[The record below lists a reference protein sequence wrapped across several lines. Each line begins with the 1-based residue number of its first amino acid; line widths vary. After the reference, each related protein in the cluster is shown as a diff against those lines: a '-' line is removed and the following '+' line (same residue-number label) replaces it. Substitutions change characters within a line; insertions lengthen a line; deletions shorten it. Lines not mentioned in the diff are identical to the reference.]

1 MSKEQN
7 LRSIGFNIEIPAD
20 VMSEQSL
27 IASVLLGGKKLFKSL
42 SHINK
47 GMFYRVSHS
56 LIWDAYV
63 AIDAAGQD
71 IDIVTVNE
79 ELTKHNALEACGGLG
94 YIMQCAE
101 LLPTTANYESYVKL
115 VIEYHRRREI
125 IFSSELASKK
135 ASIGDDD
142 IDSIIAD
149 LNKSVSYTNSGNA
162 SEDLSKLMWDTTTE
176 AIERD
181 VDKTDFSVHS
191 GYNEIDS
198 ITGGWRNGE
207 LIILGGRPSMGKSSL
222 GLQYAWNA
230 AKFMRTLD
238 QKTGVLIISAEMSK
252 DMVTARM
259 LSIYSEVDS
268 QVIQTK
274 KLNNYQKDQLH
285 GVAQEARTLHVR
297 IIADKTVT
305 LGGIRDAIRDAQK
318 SFHVG
323 LVVVDYLQMIAMPA
337 SYKSENRTR
346 DIGVIS
352 RGLKDIAR
360 EYKCPVIA
368 LSSLSRAVEQRQ
380 DKRPMMSDLR
390 ESGDI
395 ESDAD
400 VIQFI
405 YRAGYYEQ
413 KQSGD
418 EEQEADKAE
427 VITAKNRNG
436 KTGVS
441 LLQFEPRYAKFTEF
455 QSGGF
460 FL

>member
-1 MSKEQN
+1 MNKETN
-7 LRSIGFNIEIPAD
+7 RSLGFNIEIPSD

-27 IASVLLGGKKLFKSL
+27 IASVLLGGKRLFKSL
-42 SHINK
+42 GHINK

-56 LIWDAYV
+56 LIWEAYT
-63 AIDAAGQD
+63 AIDASGQD

-79 ELTKHNALEACGGLG
+79 ELTKRNALEACGGLG

-101 LLPTTANYESYVKL
+101 LLPSTSNYESYVKL
-115 VIEYHRRREI
+115 VIDYHRRREI

-135 ASIGDDD
+135 ASDCDTD
-142 IDSIIAD
+142 IDKIVAD
-149 LNKSVSYTNSGNA
+149 LNNSVSFTNSGNTTD
-162 SEDLSKLMWDTTTE
+162 DLSQLILTASDAAIRREQDETT
-176 AIERD
+176 
-181 VDKTDFSVHS
+181 FSVPS
-191 GYNEIDS
+191 GYEEVDS
-198 ITGGWRNGE
+198 VTGGWRDGE
-207 LIILGGRPSMGKSSL
+207 LIIVGGRPSMGKSSL

-230 AKFMRTLD
+230 ARYMRQLD
-238 QKTGVLIISAEMSK
+238 EKVGVLIVSAEMSK

-274 KLNNYQKDQLH
+274 KLNNYQKDKLQV
-285 GVAQEARTLHVR
+285 VAQEAKSLHVR
-297 IIADKTVT
+297 IVADKTVT
-305 LGGIRDAIRDAQK
+305 LGGIRDAIRDTQK

-323 LVVVDYLQMIAMPA
+323 LVVVDYLQMIAMPS

-405 YRAGYYEQ
+405 YRAGYYERTQ
-413 KQSGD
+413 DGQQD
-418 EEQEADKAE
+418 EEDKAE
-427 VITAKNRNG
+427 IITAKNRNG
-436 KTGVS
+436 RTGIS
-441 LLQFEPRYAKFTEF
+441 LLTF
-455 QSGGF
+455 QSKF
-460 FL
+460 ARFSDFNLSAFDL

>member
-1 MSKEQN
+1 MTTSQPLKS
-7 LRSIGFNIEIPAD
+7 LGFNIEIPSD

-27 IASVLLGGKKLFKSL
+27 IASVLIGGKTLFKNL
-42 SHINK
+42 GHINK
-47 GMFYRVSHS
+47 GMFYRVAHS
-56 LIWDAYV
+56 LIWEAYTV
-63 AIDAAGQD
+63 INDCGQD

-79 ELTKHNALEACGGLG
+79 ELTKRNALEACGGLA

-101 LLPTTANYESYVKL
+101 LLPTTANYESYAKL
-115 VIEYHRRREI
+115 VIDYHRRREI

-135 ASIGDDD
+135 ASDCDTD
-142 IDSIIAD
+142 IDKIITD
-149 LNKSVSYTNSGNA
+149 LNNSISFTTSGNTTD
-162 SEDLSKLMWDTTTE
+162 DLSKLILSASDAAIRREEDETT
-176 AIERD
+176 
-181 VDKTDFSVHS
+181 FSIPS
-191 GYNEIDS
+191 GYNEVDE
-198 ITGGWRNGE
+198 ITGGWRDGE
-207 LIILGGRPSMGKSSL
+207 LIIVGGRPSMGKSSL

-230 AKFMRTLD
+230 ARYMRHLD
-238 QKTGVLIISAEMSK
+238 EKVGVLIVSAEMSK

-274 KLNNYQKDQLH
+274 KLNNYQKDKLQV
-285 GVAQEARTLHVR
+285 VAQEAKSLHVR
-297 IIADKTVT
+297 IVADKTVT
-305 LGGIRDAIRDAQK
+305 LGGIRDAIRNTQK

-323 LVVVDYLQMIAMPA
+323 LVVVDYLQMIAMPS

-405 YRAGYYEQ
+405 YRAGYYERSQ
-413 KQSGD
+413 DGQQD
-418 EEQEADKAE
+418 EEDKAE

-436 KTGVS
+436 RTGVS
-441 LLQFEPRYAKFTEF
+441 LLTFQSKYAKFSDF
-455 QSGGF
+455 YDPM
-460 FL
+460 LNL

>member
-1 MSKEQN
+1 MSN
-7 LRSIGFNIEIPAD
+7 APNRSLGFNIEVPSD

-27 IASVLLGGKKLFKSL
+27 IASVLLGGNRILRSLTAIDKS
-42 SHINK
+42 
-47 GMFYRVSHS
+47 MFYRVAHS
-56 LIWDAYV
+56 LIWESYN
-63 AIDAAGQD
+63 AIEKAGQV

-79 ELTKHNALEACGGLG
+79 ELTKRNALEACGGLA

-101 LLPTTANYESYVKL
+101 LLPSTQNFESYAKL
-115 VIEYHRRREI
+115 VTDYHRRREI
-125 IFSSELASKK
+125 IFASEHASKR
-135 ASIGDDD
+135 ASTGDDD
-142 IDSIIAD
+142 IEVIIKD
-149 LNKSVSYTNSGNA
+149 LNNSVTFVNSGNQTD
-162 SEDLSKLMWDTTTE
+162 DLSKLIWDTTNE
-176 AIERD
+176 AILRD
-181 VDKTDFSVHS
+181 EDKLDFSIGS
-191 GYNEIDS
+191 GYTEVDS

-230 AKFMRTLD
+230 AKFMRSLD
-238 QKTGVLIISAEMSK
+238 QKTGVLIVSAEMSK

-274 KLNNYQKDQLH
+274 KLNNFQKDKLH
-285 GVAQEARTLHVR
+285 LVAQEAKTLHVR
-297 IIADKTVT
+297 IVADKTVT
-305 LGGIRDAIRDAQK
+305 LGGIRDSIRDTQK

-323 LVVVDYLQMIAMPA
+323 LVVVDYLQMIAMPS

-360 EYKCPVIA
+360 EFACPVIA

-405 YRAGYYEQ
+405 YRAGYYER
-413 KQSGD
+413 KQDGGEGD
-418 EEQEADKAE
+418 QGIDKAE

-436 KTGVS
+436 RTGVS
-441 LLQFEPRYAKFTEF
+441 LLEFNPNYAKF
-455 QSGGF
+455 SDYGSDF
-460 FL
+460 FDL

>member
-1 MSKEQN
+1 MSNVQTKS
-7 LRSIGFNIEIPAD
+7 LGFNIEIPSD

-42 SHINK
+42 SHIDK
-47 GMFYRVSHS
+47 GMFYRVAHS
-56 LIWDAYV
+56 LIWEAYTT
-63 AIDAAGQD
+63 IDASGQD

-79 ELTKHNALEACGGLG
+79 ELTRRNALEACGGLG

-101 LLPTTANYESYVKL
+101 LLPSTSNYESYVKL
-115 VIEYHRRREI
+115 VTDYHRRREI

-135 ASIGDDD
+135 ASDCDSD
-142 IDSIIAD
+142 IDKIITD
-149 LNKSVSYTNSGNA
+149 LNNSVSFTNSGTTTD
-162 SEDLSKLMWDTTTE
+162 DLSKLILSAFSAAISREQDETT
-176 AIERD
+176 
-181 VDKTDFSVHS
+181 FSVPS
-191 GYNEIDS
+191 GYEAVDS
-198 ITGGWRNGE
+198 VTGGWRNGE
-207 LIILGGRPSMGKSSL
+207 LIIIGGRPSMGKSSL

-230 AKFMRTLD
+230 ARYMRNLD
-238 QKTGVLIISAEMSK
+238 EKVGVLIVSAEMSK

-274 KLNNYQKDQLH
+274 KLNNYQKDKLQV
-285 GVAQEARTLHVR
+285 VAQEAKSLHVR
-297 IIADKTVT
+297 IVADKTVT
-305 LGGIRDAIRDAQK
+305 LGGIRDAIRDTQK
-318 SFHVG
+318 SFNVG
-323 LVVVDYLQMIAMPA
+323 LVVVDYLQMIAMPSA
-337 SYKSENRTR
+337 YKSENRTR

-405 YRAGYYEQ
+405 YRAGYYERSQ
-413 KQSGD
+413 DGEQN
-418 EEQEADKAE
+418 EEDKAE
-427 VITAKNRNG
+427 IITAKNRNG
-436 KTGVS
+436 RTGIS
-441 LLQFEPRYAKFTEF
+441 LLTF
-455 QSGGF
+455 QSTYARF
-460 FL
+460 SDFKLSAFDL

>member
-1 MSKEQN
+1 MSNVPNKS
-7 LRSIGFNIEIPAD
+7 LGFNIEVPSD

-27 IASVLLGGKKLFKSL
+27 IASVLLGGNRILRSLTAIDKS
-42 SHINK
+42 
-47 GMFYRVSHS
+47 MFYRVAHS
-56 LIWDAYV
+56 LIWESYN
-63 AIDAAGQD
+63 AIEKAGQV

-79 ELTKHNALEACGGLG
+79 ELTKRNALEACGGLA

-101 LLPTTANYESYVKL
+101 LLPSTQNFESYAKL
-115 VIEYHRRREI
+115 VTDYHRRREI
-125 IFSSELASKK
+125 IFASEHASKR
-135 ASIGDDD
+135 ASTGDDD
-142 IDSIIAD
+142 IEVIIKD
-149 LNKSVSYTNSGNA
+149 LNNSVTFINSGN
-162 SEDLSKLMWDTTTE
+162 STDDLSKLIWDTTNE
-176 AIERD
+176 AILRD
-181 VDKTDFSVHS
+181 EDKLDFSIGS
-191 GYNEIDS
+191 GYTEIDS

-230 AKFMRTLD
+230 AKFMRSLD
-238 QKTGVLIISAEMSK
+238 QKTGVLIVSAEMSK

-274 KLNNYQKDQLH
+274 KLNNFQKDKLH
-285 GVAQEARTLHVR
+285 LVAQEAKTLHVS
-297 IIADKTVT
+297 IVADKTVT
-305 LGGIRDAIRDAQK
+305 LGGIRDAIRATQK

-323 LVVVDYLQMIAMPA
+323 LVVVDYLQMIAMPS

>member
-1 MSKEQN
+1 MTTNQPHKS
-7 LRSIGFNIEIPAD
+7 LGFNIEIPSD

-27 IASVLLGGKKLFKSL
+27 IASVLLGGNKLFKSL
-42 SHINK
+42 THINK

-56 LIWDAYV
+56 LIWDAYI
-63 AIDAAGQD
+63 AIDASGQD

-79 ELTKHNALEACGGLG
+79 ELTKRNALEACGGLA

-101 LLPTTANYESYVKL
+101 LLPTTANYESYAKL
-115 VIEYHRRREI
+115 VIDYHRRREI

-135 ASIGDDD
+135 ASDCDTD
-142 IDSIIAD
+142 IDQIVAD
-149 LNKSVSYTNSGNA
+149 LNNSVSFTNPGSTTD
-162 SEDLSKLMWDTTTE
+162 DLSKLILSASDAAIRREHDETT
-176 AIERD
+176 
-181 VDKTDFSVHS
+181 FSVPS
-191 GYNEIDS
+191 GFDEVDS
-198 ITGGWRNGE
+198 ITGGWRDGE
-207 LIILGGRPSMGKSSL
+207 LIIVGGRPSMGKSSL

-230 AKFMRTLD
+230 ARYMRQLD
-238 QKTGVLIISAEMSK
+238 EKVGVLIVSAEMSK

-274 KLNNYQKDQLH
+274 KLNNYQKDKLQI
-285 GVAQEARTLHVR
+285 VAQEAKSLHVR
-297 IIADKTVT
+297 IVADKTVT
-305 LGGIRDAIRDAQK
+305 LGGIRDAIRDTQK

-323 LVVVDYLQMIAMPA
+323 LVVVDYLQMIAMPS

-405 YRAGYYEQ
+405 YRAGYYERTQ
-413 KQSGD
+413 DGQQD
-418 EEQEADKAE
+418 EEDKAE

-436 KTGVS
+436 RTGIS
-441 LLQFEPRYAKFTEF
+441 LLTFHSKFARFSEF
-455 QSGGF
+455 NLGAF
-460 FL
+460 DL

>member
-1 MSKEQN
+1 MNKETS
-7 LRSIGFNIEIPAD
+7 RSLGFNIEIPSD

-27 IASVLLGGKKLFKSL
+27 IASVLLGGKRLFKNL
-42 SHINK
+42 SHIDK
-47 GMFYRVSHS
+47 GMFYRVAHS
-56 LIWDAYV
+56 LIWEAYTT
-63 AIDAAGQD
+63 IDASGQD

-79 ELTKHNALEACGGLG
+79 ELTRRNALEACGGLG

-101 LLPTTANYESYVKL
+101 LLPSTSNYESYVKL
-115 VIEYHRRREI
+115 VTDYHRRREI

-135 ASIGDDD
+135 ASDCDSD
-142 IDSIIAD
+142 IDKIITD
-149 LNKSVSYTNSGNA
+149 LNNSVSFINSGSNTD
-162 SEDLSKLMWDTTTE
+162 DLSKLILSASNAAISREHDETT
-176 AIERD
+176 
-181 VDKTDFSVHS
+181 FSVPS
-191 GYNEIDS
+191 GYEEVDS
-198 ITGGWRNGE
+198 VTGGWRNGE
-207 LIILGGRPSMGKSSL
+207 LIIIGGRPSMGKSSL

-230 AKFMRTLD
+230 ARYMRILD
-238 QKTGVLIISAEMSK
+238 EKVGVLIVSAEMSK

-274 KLNNYQKDQLH
+274 KLNNYQKDKLQV
-285 GVAQEARTLHVR
+285 VAQEAKSLHVR
-297 IIADKTVT
+297 IVADKTVT
-305 LGGIRDAIRDAQK
+305 LGGIRDAIRDTQK
-318 SFHVG
+318 SFNVG
-323 LVVVDYLQMIAMPA
+323 LVVVDYLQMIAMPSA
-337 SYKSENRTR
+337 YKSENRTR

-405 YRAGYYEQ
+405 YRAGYYERSQ
-413 KQSGD
+413 DG
-418 EEQEADKAE
+418 EQEDEDKAE
-427 VITAKNRNG
+427 IITAKNRNG
-436 KTGVS
+436 RTGIS
-441 LLQFEPRYAKFTEF
+441 LLTFQTKFARFSEF
-455 QSGGF
+455 NLSAF
-460 FL
+460 DL

>member
-1 MSKEQN
+1 MSYAPNKS
-7 LRSIGFNIEIPAD
+7 LGFNIEIPSD

-27 IASVLLGGKKLFKSL
+27 IASVLLGGNKLLRSLTAIDKS
-42 SHINK
+42 
-47 GMFYRVSHS
+47 MFYRVSHS
-56 LIWDAYV
+56 LIWEAYI
-63 AIDAAGQD
+63 AIEKAGQE
-71 IDIVTVNE
+71 IDIVTLNE
-79 ELTKHNALEACGGLG
+79 ELTKRNALEPCGGLA

-101 LLPTTANYESYVKL
+101 LLPSTSNYSSYANL
-115 VIEYHRRREI
+115 VREYHQRREV
-125 IFSSELASKK
+125 IFASEHASKR

-142 IDSIIAD
+142 IEVIIRD
-149 LNKSVSYTNSGNA
+149 LNNSVTFINSGNDTD
-162 SEDLSKLMWDTTTE
+162 DLSKLIWDTTNE
-176 AIERD
+176 AILRD
-181 VDKTDFSVHS
+181 EDKLDFSIGS
-191 GYNEIDS
+191 GYNDIDV

-230 AKFMRTLD
+230 AKFMRGLAD
-238 QKTGVLIISAEMSK
+238 KTGVLVVSAEMSK

-285 GVAQEARTLHVR
+285 NVAREAKSLNVR
-297 IIADKTVT
+297 IVADKTVT
-305 LGGIRDAIRDAQK
+305 LGGIRDAIRATQK

-323 LVVVDYLQMIAMPA
+323 LVVVDYLQMIAMPS

-360 EYKCPVIA
+360 EFQCPVIA

-405 YRAGYYEQ
+405 YRAGYYEK
-413 KQSGD
+413 KQDGD
-418 EEQEADKAE
+418 YEEQSDKAE

-436 KTGVS
+436 RTGVS
-441 LLQFEPRYAKFTEF
+441 LLEFHPRYAKFTDYGSEF
-455 QSGGF
+455 
-460 FL
+460 LDL

>member
-1 MSKEQN
+1 
-7 LRSIGFNIEIPAD
+7 
-20 VMSEQSL
+20 MSEQSL

-47 GMFYRVSHS
+47 GMFYRVAHS
-56 LIWDAYV
+56 LIWEAYT
-63 AIDAAGQD
+63 AIDASGQD

-79 ELTKHNALEACGGLG
+79 ELTKRNALEACGGLA

-115 VIEYHRRREI
+115 VIDYHRRREI

-135 ASIGDDD
+135 ASDCDTD
-142 IDSIIAD
+142 IDQIVAD
-149 LNKSVSYTNSGNA
+149 LNNSVSFTVSG
-162 SEDLSKLMWDTTTE
+162 STTDDLSKLILSASNAAISREQDETT
-176 AIERD
+176 
-181 VDKTDFSVHS
+181 FSVPS
-191 GYNEIDS
+191 GYEEVDS
-198 ITGGWRNGE
+198 VTGGWRNGE
-207 LIILGGRPSMGKSSL
+207 LIIIGGRPSMGKSSL

-230 AKFMRTLD
+230 ARYMRNLD
-238 QKTGVLIISAEMSK
+238 EKVGVLIVSAEMSK

-274 KLNNYQKDQLH
+274 KLNNYQKDKLQL
-285 GVAQEARTLHVR
+285 VAQEAKSLHVR
-297 IIADKTVT
+297 IVADKTVT
-305 LGGIRDAIRDAQK
+305 LGGIRDAIRDTQK
-318 SFHVG
+318 SFNVG
-323 LVVVDYLQMIAMPA
+323 LVVVDYLQMIAMPSA
-337 SYKSENRTR
+337 YKSESRTR

-360 EYKCPVIA
+360 EYQCPVIA

-405 YRAGYYEQ
+405 YRAGYYERGQ
-413 KQSGD
+413 DGEQDD
-418 EEQEADKAE
+418 EDKAE

-436 KTGVS
+436 RTGIS
-441 LLQFEPRYAKFTEF
+441 LLTFQTKFARFSEF
-455 QSGGF
+455 SLGAF
-460 FL
+460 DL

>member
-1 MSKEQN
+1 
-7 LRSIGFNIEIPAD
+7 
-20 VMSEQSL
+20 MSEQSL

-42 SHINK
+42 SHIDK
-47 GMFYRVSHS
+47 GMFYRVAHS
-56 LIWDAYV
+56 LIWEAYTT
-63 AIDAAGQD
+63 IDASGQD

-79 ELTKHNALEACGGLG
+79 ELTRRNALEACGGLG

-101 LLPTTANYESYVKL
+101 LLPSTSNYESYVKL
-115 VIEYHRRREI
+115 VTDYHRRREI

-135 ASIGDDD
+135 ASDCDSD
-142 IDSIIAD
+142 IDKIITD
-149 LNKSVSYTNSGNA
+149 LNNSVSFTNSGTTTD
-162 SEDLSKLMWDTTTE
+162 DLSKLILSAFSAAISREQDETT
-176 AIERD
+176 
-181 VDKTDFSVHS
+181 FSVPS
-191 GYNEIDS
+191 GYEAVDS
-198 ITGGWRNGE
+198 VTGGWRNGE
-207 LIILGGRPSMGKSSL
+207 LIIIGGRPSMGKSSL

-230 AKFMRTLD
+230 ARYMRNLD
-238 QKTGVLIISAEMSK
+238 EKVGVLIVSAEMSK

-274 KLNNYQKDQLH
+274 KLNNYQKDKLQV
-285 GVAQEARTLHVR
+285 VAQEAKSLHVR
-297 IIADKTVT
+297 IVADKTVT
-305 LGGIRDAIRDAQK
+305 LGGIRDAIRDTQK
-318 SFHVG
+318 SFNVG
-323 LVVVDYLQMIAMPA
+323 LVVVDYLQMIAMPSA
-337 SYKSENRTR
+337 YKSENRTR

-405 YRAGYYEQ
+405 YRAGYYERSQ
-413 KQSGD
+413 DGEQN
-418 EEQEADKAE
+418 EEDKAE
-427 VITAKNRNG
+427 IITAKNRNG
-436 KTGVS
+436 RTGIS
-441 LLQFEPRYAKFTEF
+441 LLTF
-455 QSGGF
+455 QSTYARF
-460 FL
+460 SDFKLSAFDL

>member
-1 MSKEQN
+1 MNYETKAKS
-7 LRSIGFNIEIPAD
+7 LGFNIEIPSD

-42 SHINK
+42 SHIDK
-47 GMFYRVSHS
+47 GMFYRVAHS
-56 LIWDAYV
+56 LIWEAYTT
-63 AIDAAGQD
+63 IDASGQD

-79 ELTKHNALEACGGLG
+79 ELTRRNALESCGGLG

-101 LLPTTANYESYVKL
+101 LLPSTSNYESYVKL
-115 VIEYHRRREI
+115 VTDYHRRREI

-135 ASIGDDD
+135 ASDCDSD
-142 IDSIIAD
+142 IDKIISD
-149 LNKSVSYTNSGNA
+149 LNNSVSFTNSG
-162 SEDLSKLMWDTTTE
+162 STTDDLSKLILSASNAAISREEDETT
-176 AIERD
+176 
-181 VDKTDFSVHS
+181 FSVPS
-191 GYNEIDS
+191 GYEEVDS
-198 ITGGWRNGE
+198 VTGGWRNGE
-207 LIILGGRPSMGKSSL
+207 LIIIGGRPSMGKSSL

-230 AKFMRTLD
+230 ARYMRILD
-238 QKTGVLIISAEMSK
+238 EKVGVLIVSAEMSK

-274 KLNNYQKDQLH
+274 KLNNYQKDKLQV
-285 GVAQEARTLHVR
+285 VAQEAKSLHVR
-297 IIADKTVT
+297 IVADKTVT
-305 LGGIRDAIRDAQK
+305 LGGIRDAIRDTQK
-318 SFHVG
+318 SFNVG
-323 LVVVDYLQMIAMPA
+323 LVVVDYLQMIAMPSA
-337 SYKSENRTR
+337 YKSENRTR

-405 YRAGYYEQ
+405 YRAGYYERSQ
-413 KQSGD
+413 DGEQDD
-418 EEQEADKAE
+418 EDKAE
-427 VITAKNRNG
+427 IITAKNRNG
-436 KTGVS
+436 RTGIS
-441 LLQFEPRYAKFTEF
+441 LLTF
-455 QSGGF
+455 QSKF
-460 FL
+460 ARFSEFNLSAFDL

>member
-1 MSKEQN
+1 MSKDQN

-27 IASVLLGGKKLFKSL
+27 IASVLLGGKQLFKNL
-42 SHINK
+42 AHIDK
-47 GMFYRVSHS
+47 SMFYRVSHS
-56 LIWDAYV
+56 LIWDAYI
-63 AIDAAGQD
+63 AIDKAGQD

-79 ELTKHNALEACGGLG
+79 ELTKKNALEACGGLA

-101 LLPTTANYESYVKL
+101 LLPTTSNYESYVKL

-135 ASIGDDD
+135 ASVGDED
-142 IDSIIAD
+142 IDTIISD
-149 LNKSVSYTNSGNA
+149 LNKSVMHSHSGNA
-162 SEDLSKLMWDTTTE
+162 TDDLSKLMITASGI
-176 AIERD
+176 AIGREKD
-181 VDKTDFSVHS
+181 EVAFSVPS
-191 GYNEIDS
+191 GFEDVDS
-198 ITGGWRNGE
+198 ITGGWRDGE
-207 LIILGGRPSMGKSSL
+207 LIIVGGRPSMGKSSL

-230 AKFMRTLD
+230 ARFMRHLD
-238 QKTGVLIISAEMSK
+238 EKVGVLIISAEMSK

-274 KLNNYQKDQLH
+274 ILNNYQKDKLQI
-285 GVAQEARTLHVR
+285 VAQEAKSLHVR
-297 IIADKTVT
+297 IVADKTVT
-305 LGGIRDAIRDAQK
+305 LGGIRDAIRDTK
-318 SFHVG
+318 KLFNVG

-405 YRAGYYEQ
+405 YRAGYYERSQ
-413 KQSGD
+413 DGQQD
-418 EEQEADKAE
+418 EEDKAE

-436 KTGVS
+436 KTGMS
-441 LLQFEPRYAKFTEF
+441 MLKFQCNFAKFSDYTLDSF
-455 QSGGF
+455 D
-460 FL
+460 L

>member
-1 MSKEQN
+1 MSNVPNKS
-7 LRSIGFNIEIPAD
+7 LGFNIEVPSD

-27 IASVLLGGKKLFKSL
+27 IASVLLGGNRILRSLTAIDKS
-42 SHINK
+42 
-47 GMFYRVSHS
+47 MFYRVAHS
-56 LIWDAYV
+56 LIWESYN
-63 AIDAAGQD
+63 AIEKAGQV

-79 ELTKHNALEACGGLG
+79 ELTKRNALEACGGLA

-101 LLPTTANYESYVKL
+101 LLPSTQNFESYAKL
-115 VIEYHRRREI
+115 VTDYHRRREI
-125 IFSSELASKK
+125 IFASEHASKR
-135 ASIGDDD
+135 ASTGDDD
-142 IDSIIAD
+142 IEVIIKD
-149 LNKSVSYTNSGNA
+149 LNNSVTFINSGN
-162 SEDLSKLMWDTTTE
+162 STDDLSKLIWDTTNE
-176 AIERD
+176 AILRD
-181 VDKTDFSVHS
+181 EDKLDFSIGS
-191 GYNEIDS
+191 GYTEIDS

-230 AKFMRTLD
+230 AKFMRSLD
-238 QKTGVLIISAEMSK
+238 QKTGVLIVSAEMSK

-274 KLNNYQKDQLH
+274 KLNNFQKDKLH
-285 GVAQEARTLHVR
+285 LVAQEAKTLHVS
-297 IIADKTVT
+297 IVADKTVT
-305 LGGIRDAIRDAQK
+305 LGGIRDAIRDTQK

-323 LVVVDYLQMIAMPA
+323 LVVVDYLQMISLPS

-360 EYKCPVIA
+360 EFKCPMIA

-405 YRAGYYEQ
+405 YRAGYYEA
-413 KQSGD
+413 KQIGE
-418 EEQEADKAE
+418 EEQTIDKAE
-427 VITAKNRNG
+427 IIVAKNRNG
-436 KTGVS
+436 RTGVS
-441 LLQFEPRYAKFTEF
+441 LLNFEPRSARFTEYDAL
-455 QSGGF
+455 G
-460 FL
+460 L

>member
-1 MSKEQN
+1 MTTNQPLKS
-7 LRSIGFNIEIPAD
+7 LGFNIEIPSD

-27 IASVLLGGKKLFKSL
+27 IASVLLGGNKLFKSL
-42 SHINK
+42 THINK

-56 LIWDAYV
+56 LIWEAYT
-63 AIDAAGQD
+63 AIDASSQD

-79 ELTKHNALEACGGLG
+79 ELTKRNALEACGGLA

-101 LLPTTANYESYVKL
+101 LLPTTANYESYAKL
-115 VIEYHRRREI
+115 VTDYHRRREI

-135 ASIGDDD
+135 ASDCDTD
-142 IDSIIAD
+142 IDKIVAD
-149 LNKSVSYTNSGNA
+149 LNNSVSFTNSG
-162 SEDLSKLMWDTTTE
+162 STTEDLSQLILSASDAAIRRQQDETT
-176 AIERD
+176 
-181 VDKTDFSVHS
+181 FSIPS
-191 GYNEIDS
+191 GYEEVDS
-198 ITGGWRNGE
+198 VTGGWRDGE
-207 LIILGGRPSMGKSSL
+207 LIIVGGRPSMGKSSL

-230 AKFMRTLD
+230 ARYMRQLD
-238 QKTGVLIISAEMSK
+238 EKVGVLIVSAEMSK

-274 KLNNYQKDQLH
+274 KLNNYQKDKLQV
-285 GVAQEARTLHVR
+285 VAQEAKSLHVR
-297 IIADKTVT
+297 IVADKTVT
-305 LGGIRDAIRDAQK
+305 LGGIRDAIRDTQK

-323 LVVVDYLQMIAMPA
+323 LVVVDYLQMIAMPS

-405 YRAGYYEQ
+405 YRAGYYERSQ
-413 KQSGD
+413 DGQQD
-418 EEQEADKAE
+418 EEDKAE

-436 KTGVS
+436 RTGVS
-441 LLQFEPRYAKFTEF
+441 LLTF
-455 QSGGF
+455 QSKYARF
-460 FL
+460 SDFYDPMLNL